1 MQRPTIKTLKPLLA
15 LGLVTALSAC
25 SSSEDDGVETTQEEN
40 PDSPNA
46 NAAIETSGARGGDN
60 SRKGASSQDIDSRDR
75 GGRRDKARNRNKAV
89 KVIDGREVRSYD
101 GSNNNPDH
109 PDWGASFEPLQRL
122 APVDYSDGIAAMAG
136 LNRPSARLVS
146 NLVNHQAP
154 GESIPNTAGGSDFV
168 WQWGQFID
176 HDLDLTDGAE
186 EDANIAVPA
195 GDIHFDPNNTGSV
208 SIRFSRAL
216 YDAESGIDGSNPRQ
230 QENEITSWLDGSMIY
245 GSDDERALALRV
257 DEQSPYLMTSDA
269 RIGPDG
275 ALLENGGL
283 LPKNSTGLGN
293 ANGFIED
300 TQSLYLAGDVRA
312 NEQLGLTVMH
322 TLFIREHNRLAG
334 IIGDSNPDATAE
346 EIFQQARR
354 LVIAMIQHITY
365 ADWLPVLIGG
375 DGLGDYPGYDGSVN
389 PTIYN
394 EFSVAAFR
402 LGHSM
407 LNEQL
412 LRLDAQGNP
421 IAEGHV
427 ALADAF
433 FAAPRLLRE
442 AGDIDPVL
450 RGLASQ
456 PHQRI
461 DAKVVNAVRNFLF
474 GQPGSG
480 GLDLA
485 SLNIQRGRDHGVPS
499 LNGTRQA
506 LGLPAHNS
514 FTDITSDPELQAGL
528 LEAYGD
534 IDEVDLWV
542 GGLAEDPVGDS
553 QLGELFQAIL
563 ARQFTELRAGDR
575 FWYERHLTDEEI
587 RLVEETTLADIIN
600 RNTSVS
606 EDELQSNVF
615 LVR

>member
-1 MQRPTIKTLKPLLA
+1 MKRPMLQTLKPLLA
-15 LGLVTALSAC
+15 LGLASALYAC
-25 SSSEDDGVETTQEEN
+25 STGEDGGLESTPEEK
-40 PDSPNA
+40 PDSPTSS
-46 NAAIETSGARGGDN
+46 AALEASAARGSDKPRN
-60 SRKGASSQDIDSRDR
+60 GASSQDIDSRDR

-101 GSNNNPDH
+101 GANNNPDH
-109 PDWGASFEPLQRL
+109 PDWGASFEQLQRL
-122 APVDYSDGIAAMAG
+122 APVDYSDGIASMAG
-136 LNRPSARLVS
+136 LNRPSPRLVS
-146 NLVNHQAP
+146 NRINHQEP
-154 GESIPNTAGGSDFV
+154 GESIPNSVAGSDFV

-186 EDANIAVPA
+186 EDANIGVPA
-195 GDIHFDPNNTGSV
+195 GDIHFDPNNTGNV

-216 YDAESGIDGSNPRQ
+216 YDTATGTDESNPRQ

-257 DEQSPYLMTSDA
+257 DNQSPYLLTSDA
-269 RIGPDG
+269 RIGPNG

-283 LPKNSTGLGN
+283 LPKNTAGLGN

-300 TQSLYLAGDVRA
+300 TESLYLAGDVRA

-322 TLFIREHNRLAG
+322 TLFVREHNRLAG
-334 IIGDSNPDATAE
+334 IISDSNPDASAE

-365 ADWLPVLIGG
+365 ADWLPVLIGS
-375 DGLGDYPGYDGSVN
+375 DGPGDYSGYDGSVN

-421 IAEGHV
+421 IPAGHV
-427 ALADAF
+427 PLAEAF

-442 AGDIDPVL
+442 ASDIDPVL

-461 DAKVVNAVRNFLF
+461 DTKVVNAVRNFLF

-499 LNGTRQA
+499 LNDTRQA

-514 FTDITSDPELQAGL
+514 IDDITSDPELQATL

-534 IDEVDLWV
+534 IDEIDLWV

-563 ARQFTELRAGDR
+563 TRQFTELRTGDR
-575 FWYERHLTDEEI
+575 FWYERHLTEEEI
-587 RLVEETTLADIIN
+587 RLVEGTTLADIIT
-600 RNTSVS
+600 RNTAIG
-606 EDELQSNVF
+606 EAELQTNVF